1 MNLFRQ
7 IALIAPTASGKT
19 ALSIELAQRYNLN
32 ILSLD
37 SLAIYKEIDIASAKP
52 TIKERDG
59 VKHFGIDVIY
69 PNEKFSVATFI
80 KLYQQAKEESIRD
93 KRGLIIVGGTSFYL
107 KTLID
112 GISPIPKISKNTVE
126 KTLNLLQDSKKAY
139 SFLYNID
146 SNYMEKIKPTD
157 RYRVEKM
164 LNLYFETNLTP
175 TEYFRENPP
184 QPIIKEPIT
193 IYQIVTPR
201 EILRERIA
209 IRTQNML
216 DMGLIDEVKYLI
228 EKYTTSPNTMRAI
241 GVKEVIDYLNGVY
254 NIDELKEKI
263 IINTSRLAKRQ
274 RTFNRSKFKNSIDMS
289 LEDLRDNISF

>member
-19 ALSIELAQRYNLN
+19 ALSIELAKRYNLN

-263 IINTSRLAKRQ
+263 IINTARLAKRQ

>member
-126 KTLNLLQDSKKAY
+126 KTLHLLQDSKKAY

-146 SNYMEKIKPTD
+146 SNYMEKIKSTD

-175 TEYFRENPP
+175 TEYFKENPP

-228 EKYTTSPNTMRAI
+228 EKYTTSPNPMRAI

-263 IINTSRLAKRQ
+263 IINTARLAKRQ

>member
-146 SNYMEKIKPTD
+146 SNYMEKIKSTD

-175 TEYFRENPP
+175 TEYFKENPP

-228 EKYTTSPNTMRAI
+228 EKYTTSPNPMRAI

-263 IINTSRLAKRQ
+263 IINTARLAKRQ

>member
-228 EKYTTSPNTMRAI
+228 EKYTTSPNPMRAI

-263 IINTSRLAKRQ
+263 IINTARLAKRQ